1 MACALDRPSTDPPRR
16 TGGAPLILKL
26 HDAGGYLTQVR
37 RLSTGRLLLL
47 KSLRVILPTSFP
59 VNSFL
64 LLTALALA
72 GFLSGWRGKG
82 SLAGSGNFCGAK
94 G

>member
-1 MACALDRPSTDPPRR
+1 MPSTVLRLTLP
-16 TGGAPLILKL
+16 
-26 HDAGGYLTQVR
+26 GGYLTQVR
-37 RLSTGRLLLL
+37 KLSTGRLLLL
-47 KSLRVILPTSFP
+47 KSLRVILPTSFLE
-59 VNSFL
+59 NSFL

>member
-1 MACALDRPSTDPPRR
+1 MPSTVLRLTLP
-16 TGGAPLILKL
+16 
-26 HDAGGYLTQVR
+26 GGYLTQVR
-37 RLSTGRLLLL
+37 KLSTGRLLLS
-47 KSLRVILPTSFP
+47 KSLRVILPTSFLE
-59 VNSFL
+59 NSFL

-82 SLAGSGNFCGAK
+82 PWPDPEIFVGQK